1 MITPSRAIVIGK
13 YLLFFNHSVSAI
25 AIMTNASRI
34 KMKAVTLRIHLVRE
48 EIIQRDV
55 SAKKTAIEKPAISEN
70 SFIPRQPDPRP
81 ITANML
87 PISPGF
93 Q

>member
-1 MITPSRAIVIGK
+1 MITPSIEIVIVK

-25 AIMTNASRI
+25 AMMTKASRM
-34 KMKAVTLRIHLVRE
+34 KMKAVTLRIHLVKL

-55 SAKKTAIEKPAISEN
+55 SAKNTAIEKPAISEN

-81 ITANML
+81 IIANML
-87 PISPGF
+87 PIRPGF